1 MAWKKER
8 KAMMHAGM
16 FFKLCPRS
24 SSLACPNKHN
34 PPVSNVAP
42 LPLSSTVFT
51 EARLKPHQFSSC
63 HCTAPAISAFLAR
76 GRKYLLSKTRPPF
89 LLIPPPF
96 PDVEFKGIKSSEQ
109 RERERRGLPFSQ
121 KTRKRGRSRRIASQ
135 WEPNGARVRSDLN
148 SRINDGRERKEGAP
162 LT

>member
-1 MAWKKER
+1 MAWKER

-16 FFKLCPRS
+16 FFKLCPR

-76 GRKYLLSKTRPPF
+76 GRKYLLSKTRPP
-89 LLIPPPF
+89 
-96 PDVEFKGIKSSEQ
+96 SSSSHHHSQMWNSKELSRPSNE

-121 KTRKRGRSRRIASQ
+121 KTRKRGRSRQEDRISMGTQ
-135 WEPNGARVRSDLN
+135 WSESK
-148 SRINDGRERKEGAP
+148 I
-162 LT
+162 

>member
-76 GRKYLLSKTRPPF
+76 GRKYLLSKTRPP
-89 LLIPPPF
+89 
-96 PDVEFKGIKSSEQ
+96 SSSSHHHSQMWNSKELS
-109 RERERRGLPFSQ
+109 RPSNERERGEVCHSV
-121 KTRKRGRSRRIASQ
+121 KRREKEAGAGGSHL
-135 WEPNGARVRSDLN
+135 NGN
-148 SRINDGRERKEGAP
+148 PMERE
-162 LT
+162 